1 MVAII
6 DHFSPMETFDLD
18 NLVKVAEEY
27 DKLCR
32 VIKDRGEH
40 EIAETCEL
48 VGGVVISSRDP
59 HRSSAD
65 NLFAKLGTVSLNVHS
80 KITIALISY
89 LRHGQLFK
97 IEKRFGFVEESY
109 FTLDN
114 DDRKQ
119 RGHDVLAKLPPS
131 FRQIWNNQFIP
142 DLGEAASKP
151 DEESELRK
159 TSNQGKKSKQGRES
173 KPGKKP
179 ESNAVSEIEGLV
191 KLQFNC
197 KLAVKG
203 LQDLSKTISNAKK
216 PVDLPSLPTGFRYAN
231 VPVREDVPDEIR
243 ERILD
248 QEFAMKEIPVLQG
261 KVSTLL
267 YQIHHVFAAWYGAGD
282 AAWEFGKKHIH
293 EMPLFREY
301 EYTRLSLQAISY
313 TACRRD
319 VKIVEF
325 YSSRGA
331 PRLPWMM
338 RKAYGF
344 KSRSPEKFEMKW
356 EMLCLQFQDAY
367 PSVDKM
373 IAVIDEMLQNRKIGW
388 IKWLVENPK

>member
-1 MVAII
+1 MVEAKCWTGRHTSSSVICSSCKEMQNNLPLAKAQKLCEFVGLLPTVSVPPVVKLALQLALQMMNDTPAMVAII

-282 AAWEFGKKHIH
+282 AAWYVYFEAIPSLVVSK
-293 EMPLFREY
+293 Y
-301 EYTRLSLQAISY
+301 EALKDS
-313 TACRRD
+313 
-319 VKIVEF
+319 
-325 YSSRGA
+325 
-331 PRLPWMM
+331 
-338 RKAYGF
+338 
-344 KSRSPEKFEMKW
+344 
-356 EMLCLQFQDAY
+356 
-367 PSVDKM
+367 
-373 IAVIDEMLQNRKIGW
+373 
-388 IKWLVENPK
+388 

>member
-1 MVAII
+1 MSSSVMCSSCKEIQNNLPPAKAQKLCEFVGLLPTVSVPPVVKLALQLALKMMNDTPAIV
-6 DHFSPMETFDLD
+6 DHYSPMETFDLD
-18 NLVKVAEEY
+18 NLVEVAEEY
-27 DKLCR
+27 DKLCT

-40 EIAETCEL
+40 EIAEICDL
-48 VGGVVISSRDP
+48 LDGVEISSSDV

-65 NLFAKLGTVSLNVHS
+65 DLFANLGTVSLNIHS
-80 KITIALISY
+80 KITIALIFY

-109 FTLDN
+109 STMAN

-119 RGHDVLAKLPPS
+119 HGHDAFAKLPPS
-131 FRQIWNNQFIP
+131 FRQIWNNSFIP
-142 DLGEAASKP
+142 EEAASKP

-159 TSNQGKKSKQGRES
+159 TSNQGKKSKQGKDSE
-173 KPGKKP
+173 PGKKP

-197 KLAVKG
+197 KLAIKG

-282 AAWEFGKKHIH
+282 AAWYVYFEAIPSLVVSK
-293 EMPLFREY
+293 Y
-301 EYTRLSLQAISY
+301 EALK
-313 TACRRD
+313 D
-319 VKIVEF
+319 
-325 YSSRGA
+325 
-331 PRLPWMM
+331 P
-338 RKAYGF
+338 
-344 KSRSPEKFEMKW
+344 
-356 EMLCLQFQDAY
+356 
-367 PSVDKM
+367 
-373 IAVIDEMLQNRKIGW
+373 
-388 IKWLVENPK
+388 